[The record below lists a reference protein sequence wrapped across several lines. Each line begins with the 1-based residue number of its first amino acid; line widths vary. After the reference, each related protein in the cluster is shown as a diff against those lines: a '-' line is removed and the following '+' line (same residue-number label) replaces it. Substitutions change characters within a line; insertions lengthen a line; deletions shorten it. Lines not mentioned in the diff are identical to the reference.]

1 MSLFT
6 TYLETEIKKRAVKQL
21 QDEVEKEIKLAIERD
36 KKPKS
41 GYTNKNY
48 IASTLGEFFSREEK
62 ERMAW
67 HDLSWDELVDNAL
80 PKIKDR
86 EALQELIDDFKSLK
100 AGKN

>member
-6 TYLETEIKKRAVKQL
+6 TYLEAEIKKRTTEQL
-21 QDEVEKEIKLAIERD
+21 KDDVEKEIKLAIERD

-48 IASTLGEFFSREEK
+48 IASTLGDLFSREQK

-80 PKIKDR
+80 SKIKDR
-86 EALQELIDDFKSLK
+86 ETLQELIDEFKTLK